1 MAATRGSSGESS
13 ALLYTMI
20 VFIVLFLASTVVAVM
35 QFMKTEQLRRDRD
48 IAETRFSEL
57 ATTSEYNL
65 VKPLVVK
72 SGRTVR
78 STAIGQIT
86 ADMRYLAQLVGG
98 VDMVNMDILGAREE
112 IGSRIE
118 MIVEAAEATLFGP
131 EGRGA
136 LSPNEEESVVSL
148 VTVIGELNDALGSAQ
163 ADMDSLMIIRDTR
176 EMNDSR
182 TIAQQKQ
189 QIAEMSGDLTTA
201 AKKSQAL
208 TEQYDQLQ
216 EDQAGKYQKVIDDLN
231 TRIEQAGRQLQEGQT
246 ANTTMAGQVA
256 QLQQG
261 LSDLRE
267 RLKLFQPTPE
277 TEMAALEADGYVVS
291 VIAEDKIAYINLNK
305 KDHIYRGM
313 TFTVYDSYESIPK
326 SGKGKGSLEVVE
338 IMDSISKC
346 RIWDYDPTNPITERD
361 LLANL
366 IWDKDK
372 RYLFCVSGDFDFD
385 GDGVVDPDGGSRIMK
400 MVEAWGGQATSSL
413 SVDTDFL
420 ILGQPPE
427 IPERP
432 SEEEIDSNSDS
443 AVAYNRAIENSRLY
457 NEVLVTGAALGVPT
471 FNRDRFLYFIGYYQQ
486 AKSPL

>member
-1 MAATRGSSGESS
+1 MAATRGSSGESN
-13 ALLYTMI
+13 AVLYTMI

-35 QFMKTEQLRRDRD
+35 QFMKNEQLRRDRD
-48 IAETRFSEL
+48 TADTRFNEL

-72 SGRTVR
+72 SGSSVR
-78 STAIGQIT
+78 STALGQIT

-98 VDMVNMDILGAREE
+98 VDMVNMDIVGAREE
-112 IGSRIE
+112 IGSRIKT
-118 MIVEAAEATLFGP
+118 ILEAAETTPFGP
-131 EGRGA
+131 EGRGV
-136 LSPNEEESVVSL
+136 LSPDEEQSVVSL
-148 VTVIGELNDALGSAQ
+148 VQVIGELNDALGSSKT
-163 ADMDSLMIIRDTR
+163 DMDSLMIIRDTR
-176 EMNDSR
+176 EKNDAQ

-189 QIAEMSGDLTTA
+189 QIEEMSGDLTTA

-231 TRIEQAGRQLQEGQT
+231 TRVEQVRTQLQEGQT
-246 ANTTMAGQVA
+246 ANTTMAEQVV

-261 LSDLRE
+261 LADLRE

-277 TEMAALEADGYVVS
+277 TEMAALETDGYVVS
-291 VIAEDKIAYINLNK
+291 VVPEEKIAYINLNE
-305 KDHIYRGM
+305 KDHIYRGI
-313 TFTVYDSYESIPK
+313 TFTVYDSYEPFPK

-338 IMDSISKC
+338 IMETISKC
-346 RIWDYDPTNPITERD
+346 RISHYDPTNPIMEKD

-366 IWDKDK
+366 IWNKDK
-372 RYLFCVSGDFDFD
+372 RYLFCVSGEFDFN
-385 GDGVVDPDGGSRIMK
+385 GDGVVDPDGRDRIIK
-400 MVEAWGGQATSSL
+400 MVERWGGQATGSL

-432 SEEEIDSNSDS
+432 SEEEIDLNSEL
-443 AVAYNRAIENSRLY
+443 AVAYTQAVENSRLY
-457 NEVLVTGAALGVPT
+457 NEVLVTGTALGVPT
-471 FNRDRFLYFIGYYQQ
+471 FNRDRFMYFTGYYQQ